1 MNNKPLKSTLALA
14 IIAITLLSTASCS
27 NKTTSGGSSAKRK
40 LVWSDEFN
48 GTAIDQTKWNINH
61 NKRRTDP
68 DGKDAWWHKDNAYLE
83 NGNLVVRTSKIDGAY
98 AGAAVNTK
106 KKFERAF
113 GYYETRVK
121 MQKEQG
127 HWGAVWLFS
136 PAVLKVG
143 DEGRDGTEID
153 IFESPYVG
161 LGKDSVNVALHW
173 DGYDKAH
180 KKANKVITGMK
191 LNDGNWHTF
200 AVEWTPEFYKFYCD
214 GKMVWQTTEGGVS
227 QVPLH
232 IIISDEVGD
241 WGGQLNIHKAK
252 LPDYMYVDYIRVYDK
267 K

>member
-1 MNNKPLKSTLALA
+1 MNNKNFKNSFKIAALG
-14 IIAITLLSTASCS
+14 IAMLSITACA
-27 NKTTSGGSSAKRK
+27 NKTTESATASKRK

-48 GTAIDQTKWNINH
+48 DSKIDETKWNIHH

-83 NGNLVVRTSKIDGAY
+83 NGSLVIRTSKIDGAY
-98 AGAAVNTK
+98 AGAAINTK
-106 KKFERAF
+106 KKFERTY

-121 MQKEQG
+121 MQKDQG

-136 PAVLKVG
+136 PSVLKVG
-143 DEGRDGTEID
+143 DGGRDGTEID

-161 LGKDSVNVALHW
+161 LGKDSVNIALHW
-173 DGYDKAH
+173 DGYGKDH
-180 KKANKVITGMK
+180 KKANKVVTGMK

-200 AVEWTPEFYKFYCD
+200 AVDWRPESYKFYCD
-214 GKMVWQTTEGGVS
+214 GKLVWETSEGGVS

-232 IIISDEVGD
+232 LIVSDEIGD
-241 WGGQLNIHKAK
+241 WGGKLDIRKAK